1 MSTIIKYRQ
10 PNLYIS
16 TINSK
21 IPEIKRKMSGNITF
35 INQLKLMI
43 L

>member
-1 MSTIIKYRQ
+1 MSSTSVKYVQ

-21 IPEIKRKMSGNITF
+21 IAEITRKMGGNITF
-35 INQLKLMI
+35 VDQ
-43 L
+43 